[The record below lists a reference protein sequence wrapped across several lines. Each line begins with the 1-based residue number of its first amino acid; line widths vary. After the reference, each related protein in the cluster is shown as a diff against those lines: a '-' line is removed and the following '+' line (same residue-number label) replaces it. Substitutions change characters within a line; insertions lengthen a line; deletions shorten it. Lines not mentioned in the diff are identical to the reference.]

1 MLAIPSV
8 MSLVHT
14 TMAAETEAT
23 DSSLKP
29 LEYLGDVLGSS
40 DVEKPGTKPLSTLIS
55 PDPSRPY
62 VTLTFAQSLDA
73 KIAGR
78 AGIQLILS
86 GEESMRMT
94 HW

>member
-1 MLAIPSV
+1 
-8 MSLVHT
+8 
-14 TMAAETEAT
+14 MASEIEGP
-23 DSSLKP
+23 DLSSKP
-29 LEYLGDVLGSS
+29 LQYLGEVLGSP
-40 DVEKPGTKPLSTLIS
+40 DVEKPGTTPLSTLNS

-78 AGIQLILS
+78 AGLQLILS
-86 GEESMRMT
+86 GDESMRMT

>member
-1 MLAIPSV
+1 
-8 MSLVHT
+8 
-14 TMAAETEAT
+14 MASEAEAP
-23 DSSLKP
+23 DKSSKA
-29 LEYLGDVLGSS
+29 LEYLGEVLGRS
-40 DVEKPGTKPLSTLIS
+40 ETEQPGTKPLSTLVS

-78 AGIQLILS
+78 AGLQLILS
-86 GEESMRMT
+86 GEESMKMT